1 MSRPRGHRGN
11 TASASAG
18 HRAPTH
24 AEAMVSTLSA
34 PTPVAPTP
42 DTPTPAT
49 RERPRRWPV
58 IGVTVLLAAT
68 AALYLID
75 LTSSG
80 DANSFYAAAVK
91 SGTES
96 VTAWIF
102 GSLDAGNAI
111 TVDKPPGALWLM
123 VLSARLFGFS
133 SFSLL
138 LPQALLGVGTVALTW
153 ATVRRWAGDAAGLVA
168 GTVVMLTP
176 VAALI
181 FRFNNPDAL
190 LVFLMTLAA
199 YAVVRAVD
207 AGRGLAARSPHSAL
221 AWMVVAGA
229 AIGFGFLTK
238 MAEAFL
244 VLPALGLVYL
254 VVSPLRLRSR
264 LLHLVAA
271 LVSMIISAGWFVALV
286 AIWPAAAR
294 PYIGGSENNSL
305 WELALG
311 YNGLGR
317 LLGGSGNGGGGG
329 AGGGMGGANTGFGG
343 EAGLLRM
350 ANSAFGGEISW
361 FLPAALLGLVALLA
375 ITWRAPRGDTLRAS
389 ALLWGGWLVV
399 AAGVFS
405 FMDGTIHPYYAVV
418 LAPAI
423 GGLVGT
429 AGVTLWHRRRTLPAR
444 LALAIMIAGTAVWGS
459 YLMGRDADG
468 WLSWVRWGML
478 GAGVGGALLLALS
491 TARLRKL
498 AVAGVLIGAV
508 GASAGAAAWTVATA
522 ASAHTGSIPT
532 SGPAVAGS
540 QGGGPGRAGGGPGGT
555 RPAGQPGGGQ
565 ASSTGTALVDLL
577 NTTDTRWS
585 AAVIGSQSAAGY
597 ILASDTAVMAIGGWG
612 GSDDA
617 PTLAQFQAY
626 VKAGDIS
633 YFIASDGMGGGR
645 GRRRPGRRLRLGGHP
660 DHRLGRGHLH
670 RHHRGRDHGLRPDV
684 VVTVSP
690 PHRPGPD
697 QTRFA

>member
-1 MSRPRGHRGN
+1 MEPGPGGHRGN

-34 PTPVAPTP
+34 ATPVAPTP

-350 ANSAFGGEISW
+350 VNSAFGGEISW
-361 FLPAALLGLVALLA
+361 FLPAALLGLVA
-375 ITWRAPRGDTLRAS
+375 
-389 ALLWGGWLVV
+389 
-399 AAGVFS
+399 AAG
-405 FMDGTIHPYYAVV
+405 DH
-418 LAPAI
+418 LA
-423 GGLVGT
+423 GT
-429 AGVTLWHRRRTLPAR
+429 AGGHPAGLGPALGWLAGRRGRCLLLHGRDDPPLLRRRPRPGDRWPGRHRRGRALASATDPAR
-444 LALAIMIAGTAVWGS
+444 
-459 YLMGRDADG
+459 
-468 WLSWVRWGML
+468 
-478 GAGVGGALLLALS
+478 
-491 TARLRKL
+491 
-498 AVAGVLIGAV
+498 AV
-508 GASAGAAAWTVATA
+508 GAGD
-522 ASAHTGSIPT
+522 HDRRHRGLGQLPD
-532 SGPAVAGS
+532 
-540 QGGGPGRAGGGPGGT
+540 GPGRRRLAELGPLGDARG
-555 RPAGQPGGGQ
+555 RCRG
-565 ASSTGTALVDLL
+565 
-577 NTTDTRWS
+577 R
-585 AAVIGSQSAAGY
+585 SAAGA
-597 ILASDTAVMAIGGWG
+597 LHR
-612 GSDDA
+612 A
-617 PTLAQFQAY
+617 PEEA
-626 VKAGDIS
+626 
-633 YFIASDGMGGGR
+633 GGGR
-645 GRRRPGRRLRLGGHP
+645 GADRCRR
-660 DHRLGRGHLH
+660 RLGRGGGLDGGH
-670 RHHRGRDHGLRPDV
+670 RSQRAHRIHPDLRTGRGRLPGRRAPAGPAARHPAARASADGMPTGQPAAVARPAAPA
-684 VVTVSP
+684 P
-690 PHRPGPD
+690 PWS
-697 QTRFA
+697 TC

>member
-1 MSRPRGHRGN
+1 
-11 TASASAG
+11 
-18 HRAPTH
+18 
-24 AEAMVSTLSA
+24 MVSTLPA
-34 PTPVAPTP
+34 PAPVAPAAEP
-42 DTPTPAT
+42 P
-49 RERPRRWPV
+49 RPSTGRRRWSA
-58 IGVTVLLAAT
+58 IGLVVLLAAT
-68 AALYLID
+68 AALYLAD

-123 VLSARLFGFS
+123 VLSARLFGYS
-133 SFSLL
+133 SFAML
-138 LPQALLGVGTVALTW
+138 LPQALLGIGTVALTW
-153 ATVRRWAGDAAGLVA
+153 ATVRRWAGDAAALVA
-168 GTVVMLTP
+168 GGVVMLTP
-176 VAALI
+176 VAALM

-190 LVFLMTLAA
+190 LVFLMTLGA

-207 AGRGLAARSPHSAL
+207 AGRGLAARSSSSAL

-264 LLHLVAA
+264 LLHLLAA
-271 LVSMIISAGWFVALV
+271 LISMIISAGWFVALV
-286 AIWPAAAR
+286 TLWPAASR

-305 WELALG
+305 GELALG

-317 LLGGSGNGGGGG
+317 LLGGSGAGGGGTG
-329 AGGGMGGANTGFGG
+329 GGGMAGGGMGGNTGFGG
-343 EAGLLRM
+343 EPGLLRM
-350 ANSAFGGEISW
+350 VNAAFGSEISW
-361 FLPAALLGLVALLA
+361 FLPAALLGLVALLV
-375 ITWRAPRGDTLRAS
+375 ITWRAPRADTLRAS
-389 ALLWGGWLVV
+389 AILWGGWLVV

-429 AGVTLWHRRRTLPAR
+429 AGGALWRGRLTLLPRLTLAVMV
-444 LALAIMIAGTAVWGS
+444 IVTAVWGS
-459 YLMGRDADG
+459 YLMGRDAAG
-468 WLSWVRWGML
+468 WLSWVRWLML
-478 GAGVGGALLLALS
+478 GTGVLGALVFTLS
-491 TARLRKL
+491 PLVGRSSRWAWATARLRNL
-498 AVAGVLIGAV
+498 ALAGLLIGAV
-508 GASAGAAAWTVATA
+508 GASAGAAVWTVATA
-522 ASAHTGSIPT
+522 AVGHTGSIPT
-532 SGPAVAGS
+532 SGPAVAGAT
-540 QGGGPGRAGGGPGGT
+540 QGGGPGGASARADGGAPTGA
-555 RPAGQPGGGQ
+555 RPAGGAPGGSFGGGV
-565 ASSTGTALVDLL
+565 AGEGAGTDTALVDLL
-577 NTTDTRWS
+577 NATDTRWS

-612 GSDDA
+612 GGDDA
-617 PTLAQFQAY
+617 PTLAQFQTY

-633 YFIASDGMGGGR
+633 YFIASDGGGGGR
-645 GRRRPGRRLRLGGHP
+645 GGPGAGSDSAAAQITAWVEATHTPTTVGGA
-660 DHRLGRGHLH
+660 
-670 RHHRGRDHGLRPDV
+670 
-684 VVTVSP
+684 TVYDLTAS
-690 PHRPGPD
+690 
-697 QTRFA
+697 

>member
-1 MSRPRGHRGN
+1 
-11 TASASAG
+11 
-18 HRAPTH
+18 
-24 AEAMVSTLSA
+24 MVSTLSAA

-42 DTPTPAT
+42 GTPTPDTTAPAT
-49 RERPRRWPV
+49 REGPRRWPV
-58 IGVTVLLAAT
+58 VGVTVLLAAT
-68 AALYLID
+68 AALYLVD

-96 VTAWIF
+96 VTAWVF

-133 SFSLL
+133 SFSML

-153 ATVRRWAGDAAGLVA
+153 ATVRRWAGDGAGLVA
-168 GTVVMLTP
+168 GTVVVATP

-207 AGRGLAARSPHSAL
+207 AGRGLAARSAHSAV

-254 VVSPLRLRSR
+254 VASPLRLRSR
-264 LLHLVAA
+264 LLHLLAA

-329 AGGGMGGANTGFGG
+329 AGGGMGGATTGFGG

-350 ANSAFGGEISW
+350 VNSAFGGEISW
-361 FLPAALLGLVALLA
+361 FLPAALLGLVGLLV

-429 AGVTLWHRRRTLPAR
+429 AGVALWHRRPTLPAR

-459 YLMGRDADG
+459 YLMGRDAGG

-478 GAGVGGALLLALS
+478 VAGVGGALLLALS
-491 TARLRKL
+491 TARVRKL
-498 AVAGVLIGAV
+498 AVAGLLIGAV

-532 SGPAVAGS
+532 SGPAVAGA
-540 QGGGPGRAGGGPGGT
+540 QGGGPGGAGGGPGGT
-555 RPAGQPGGGQ
+555 PPAGQTGSTQTGTRPTGGGSRGGGGGQ
-565 ASSTGTALVDLL
+565 ASNTDTALVDLL
-577 NTTDTRWS
+577 NSADTRWS

-597 ILASDTAVMAIGGWG
+597 ILSSDTAVMAIGGWG

-633 YFIASDGMGGGR
+633 YFIASDGMGGG
-645 GRRRPGRRLRLGGHP
+645 GGG
-660 DHRLGRGHLH
+660 GRG
-670 RHHRGRDHGLRPDV
+670 GGTDSAATQITAWV
-684 VVTVSP
+684 EATYTATTVGGTTVYDLTSS
-690 PHRPGPD
+690 
-697 QTRFA
+697 

>member
-1 MSRPRGHRGN
+1 
-11 TASASAG
+11 
-18 HRAPTH
+18 
-24 AEAMVSTLSA
+24 MVSTLSV
-34 PTPVAPTP
+34 PTPVAP
-42 DTPTPAT
+42 PAEPPPAPA
-49 RERPRRWPV
+49 RARRWPL
-58 IGVTVLLAAT
+58 IGVVVLLVAT
-68 AALYLID
+68 AALYLTD
-75 LTSSG
+75 LTNSG

-133 SFSLL
+133 SFSML

-168 GTVVMLTP
+168 GAVVMLTP

-190 LVFLMTLAA
+190 LVFVMTLGA

-207 AGRGLAARSPHSAL
+207 AGRGLAARSAHSAL

-254 VVSPLRLRSR
+254 VASPLRLRSR

-271 LVSMIISAGWFVALV
+271 LSSMIISAGWFVALV
-286 AIWPAAAR
+286 ALWPAAAR

-317 LLGGSGNGGGGG
+317 LLGRSASGG
-329 AGGGMGGANTGFGG
+329 AAGAGAGPGGGGGMGGGTGFGG

-350 ANSAFGGEISW
+350 VNTAFGGEISW

-375 ITWRAPRGDTLRAS
+375 LTWRAPRGDTLRAS

-399 AAGVFS
+399 SAGVFS

-429 AGVTLWHRRRTLPAR
+429 AGVALWRRHRSLVPR
-444 LALAIMIAGTAVWGS
+444 LALASMIIATAVWGT
-459 YLMGRDADG
+459 YLMGRDAAG
-468 WLSWVRWGML
+468 WLSWLRWSML
-478 GAGVGGALLLALS
+478 GAGVLGGLALALS
-491 TARLRKL
+491 TARLRRL
-498 AVAGVLIGAV
+498 AVAGVLVGAV

-522 ASAHTGSIPT
+522 ASGHTGSIPT
-532 SGPAVAGS
+532 SGPSVA
-540 QGGGPGRAGGGPGGT
+540 RAMQGGPGGT
-555 RPAGQPGGGQ
+555 AQGFPGGRQAGGSTTGTPPTGGAPGGGGRGAGQ
-565 ASSTGTALVDLL
+565 GGSTDTALVDLL
-577 NTTDTRWS
+577 NATDTRWS

-597 ILASDTAVMAIGGWG
+597 ILSTDTAVMAIGGWG
-612 GSDDA
+612 GGDDS

-633 YFIASDGMGGGR
+633 YFIASDGGGGGGR
-645 GRRRPGRRLRLGGHP
+645 GGGT
-660 DHRLGRGHLH
+660 DSAAAQITAW
-670 RHHRGRDHGLRPDV
+670 V
-684 VVTVSP
+684 EATYTATTVGGATVYDLTSS
-690 PHRPGPD
+690 
-697 QTRFA
+697 